1 MVYGLLPAEPACFV
15 FLSSCRCSSNLGPT
29 SGQNCLPTV
38 SFTAVCRCD
47 RISPFSGLESQHLD
61 GPRAGMPAHQRRS
74 SWTCDPIRA
83 KLTAARLDFRLRSR
97 QHYCLTKVFCQG
109 SELSNARAL
118 VSSRIADLAETS
130 HRTAGSAPAPAP
142 GVGCFAQAPSAST
155 PSGWPKRDKASRNNP
170 EPEPTSRMSP
180 KPLSGFNCSSHLRV
194 SFSRDLH
201 HQWRR

>member
-1 MVYGLLPAEPACFV
+1 MAVATTTNTTRKAEYVRPATLCEFDEYFISPPPFTSMVYGLLPAEPACFV

-97 QHYCLTKVFCQG
+97 QHYCITKVFCQG

-118 VSSRIADLAETS
+118 VSFRPCLTLLTKTPCAARPLRST
-130 HRTAGSAPAPAP
+130 
-142 GVGCFAQAPSAST
+142 GVT
-155 PSGWPKRDKASRNNP
+155 PLPRYY
-170 EPEPTSRMSP
+170 
-180 KPLSGFNCSSHLRV
+180 
-194 SFSRDLH
+194 
-201 HQWRR
+201 